1 MRIIQEGE
9 RGIALAPGLGRVP
22 VVYEYR
28 DLRLDSGIAVKS
40 VLVGVHE
47 ESGKVLV
54 IPAQSTPRIK
64 EAREAAKEEVLEARV
79 PRELEDILALL
90 ADHYSVTPKKFSP
103 AVIRFYL
110 HSAASSPPLAR
121 RLDKLSRAAL
131 ANGKRSA
138 RIRVRCEAA
147 LSEQVTRLAAAFEDA
162 SQSDLMRGA
171 IIAAKEDVL
180 DNRAKKR
187 SQQLEAVAA
196 AV

>member
-9 RGIALAPGLGRVP
+9 AGAALSPEFGRVP
-22 VVYEYR
+22 VVYMYR
-28 DLRLDSGIAVKS
+28 DLALDSGTTVKG

-47 ESGKVLV
+47 ASDEVLV

-79 PRELEDILALL
+79 PRELEDILSLL
-90 ADHYSVTPKKFSP
+90 AEHYSVTPKKFSP

-110 HSAASSPPLAR
+110 HSATNSPSLAR
-121 RLDKLSRAAL
+121 RLDKLSRARL
-131 ANGKRSA
+131 AQGKRSA

-147 LSEQVTRLAAAFEDA
+147 LSEQVARLAAAFADA
-162 SQSDLMRGA
+162 NQSDLMRGA
-171 IIAAKEDVL
+171 IIAAKQDVL
-180 DNRAKKR
+180 DNRAKRR